1 MNETTE
7 TATGAALKRSAG
19 DAKSEV
25 KNLASDAKQQAR
37 GMIDEKKGVL
47 ADSLSGVARAIRN
60 ASGELQAGE
69 GAGIAPYVDEIAGSI
84 DRVAQNIKE
93 RDLQGV
99 AQDVQSFARRQ
110 PALFIGG
117 CVALGFA
124 LSRFLKASE
133 KKQAIDVDLS
143 SDVGDVGVGGV
154 ETSSWAA
161 GDELGVQSLSHENW
175 DEPLV
180 PNDEGVTR

>member
-7 TATGAALKRSAG
+7 SATGAALKRSAG
-19 DAKSEV
+19 EAKAEV
-25 KNLASDAKQQAR
+25 KDLATEAKQQAR

-47 ADSLSGVARAIRN
+47 ADQLSGVARAFRN
-60 ASGELQAGE
+60 VSGDLQGEASP
-69 GAGIAPYVDEIAGSI
+69 IARYVDDLAASV

-99 AQDVQSFARRQ
+99 ASDVQSFARRQ

-117 CVALGFA
+117 CVAVGFA

-133 KKQAIDVDLS
+133 KKQAFE
-143 SDVGDVGVGGV
+143 V
-154 ETSSWAA
+154 EADPDWRA
-161 GDELGVQSLSHENW
+161 GPDETASYEGELGIQSLSHESW

-180 PNDEGVTR
+180 EPSTEVPR